1 VFRRWAPFSSDD
13 VPEFGDVRLPATA
26 RILGI
31 ERGGPEEQELLARF
45 GGAIN
50 RFVNAQRQQLQ
61 LSGQPYAR
69 AAARGDALDVVYTFA
84 YGREQVD
91 IVAKNFVF
99 SSDAKQSTDV
109 MLAGALVFANVNS
122 ITDDNFRVYV
132 NGNPVA
138 TLDFA
143 PDDELTTHIIYFG
156 SNTAVTAPI
165 PPGAVVRDVYT
176 VTGNVLREGR
186 NTIRLELVQLNFN
199 GTYGIVYGQ
208 FVAKINSAQRTSGVE
223 VEYTDL
229 AFSGEVIPFTI

>member
-1 VFRRWAPFSSDD
+1 M
-13 VPEFGDVRLPATA
+13 
-26 RILGI
+26 RIQGI
-31 ERGGPEEQELLARF
+31 DRGSPQEQELLARF

-69 AAARGDALDVVYTFA
+69 AAVRGDALDVVYTFA

-99 SSDAKQSTDV
+99 ADKARQATTV
-109 MLAGALVFANVNS
+109 QLVGALVFANVNS
-122 ITDDNFRVYV
+122 ITDDNFRVYI

-138 TLDFA
+138 TLDFT
-143 PDDELTTHIIYFG
+143 PDDELTAHIIYFG
-156 SNTAVTAPI
+156 SNTAVTAPL

-186 NTIRLELVQLNFN
+186 NTVVLEFVQDNNN
-199 GTYGIVYGQ
+199 GTYGIAYGQ
-208 FVAKINSAQRTSGVE
+208 FVHILGDARRVSNTE
-223 VEYTDL
+223 FEYEGNW
-229 AFSGEVIPFTI
+229 GEEYVFTI